1 MGSGPFA
8 ARLSMTMEFGCQ
20 AACTTLKQNCIRV
33 VRIYRLC
40 KTREGLR
47 FDTFFFSFRRIG
59 DRHTQFL
66 VGSETGSCWNES
78 THKDVLLEAEV
89 PGLTKDDVSVEVKD
103 NILAVSGERKVK
115 RDDDAVYVRKELKRS
130 SFKRSFSLGDN
141 LDSERISAEFENGI
155 LTITIPKIKPVQV
168 EARKVE
174 IK

>member
-1 MGSGPFA
+1 MTRKIIHKMGPSFRDEFLQPFDTVFDK
-8 ARLSMTMEFGCQ
+8 LVGETFPDMTKEFG
-20 AACTTLKQNCIRV
+20 I
-33 VRIYRLC
+33 
-40 KTREGLR
+40 E
-47 FDTFFFSFRRIG
+47 FFGSNSYPKVDII
-59 DRHTQFL
+59 DR
-66 VGSETGSCWNES
+66 N
-78 THKDVLLEAEV
+78 KDILLEAEV

-168 EARKVE
+168 EARRVE